1 VVFGFLDAAYFHDG
15 SLVELGLQS
24 FSLFLLYD
32 DRHYWC
38 RGFLFVTFG
47 LIAPEFCGRVD
58 IIYQFP
64 VFDVFRC
71 AVSQCLRRSFIED
84 E

>member
-32 DRHYWC
+32 DRHYWR
-38 RGFLFVTFG
+38 RGFCVGHIRLS
-47 LIAPEFCGRVD
+47 
-58 IIYQFP
+58 
-64 VFDVFRC
+64 C
-71 AVSQCLRRSFIED
+71 A
-84 E
+84 